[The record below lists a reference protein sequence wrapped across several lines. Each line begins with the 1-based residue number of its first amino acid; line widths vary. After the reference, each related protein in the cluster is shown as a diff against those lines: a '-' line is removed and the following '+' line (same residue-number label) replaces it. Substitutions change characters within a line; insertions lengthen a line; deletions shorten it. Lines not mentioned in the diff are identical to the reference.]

1 VFGIIAVFANLP
13 SSDYI
18 ASWLYDSSDHCVLP
32 LDLRP
37 IAMAATIRDG
47 GNDIRA
53 GALLFAAI
61 EREWHAAIRAAAQDG
76 LAAAAVTQQ
85 AVAGSCARSQ
95 FALPGT
101 PG

>member
-1 VFGIIAVFANLP
+1 MFAIIAVFAICRARLHRVR
-13 SSDYI
+13 SLRAAAGL
-18 ASWLYDSSDHCVLP
+18 ASC
-32 LDLRP
+32 
-37 IAMAATIRDG
+37 RDG

-61 EREWHAAIRAAAQDG
+61 EQEWHAAIRAAALDG

-85 AVAGSCARSQ
+85 AVADSCAQASSL
-95 FALPGT
+95 FPGT

>member
-1 VFGIIAVFANLP
+1 VAVRFVRSLRAAAGL
-13 SSDYI
+13 
-18 ASWLYDSSDHCVLP
+18 ASY
-32 LDLRP
+32 
-37 IAMAATIRDG
+37 RDG

>member
-1 VFGIIAVFANLP
+1 
-13 SSDYI
+13 
-18 ASWLYDSSDHCVLP
+18 
-32 LDLRP
+32 
-37 IAMAATIRDG
+37 MAATIRDG

-85 AVAGSCARSQ
+85 AVAD
-95 FALPGT
+95 
-101 PG
+101 